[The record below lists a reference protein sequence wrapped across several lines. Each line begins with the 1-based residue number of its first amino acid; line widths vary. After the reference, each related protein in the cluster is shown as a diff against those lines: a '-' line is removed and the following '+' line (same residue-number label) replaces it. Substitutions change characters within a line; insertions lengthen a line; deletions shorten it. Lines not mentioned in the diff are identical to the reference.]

1 MITQYERGAFF
12 VAGKKQGHIFKEG
25 NKWRGQVTL
34 GYDENGKRQRA
45 NVSGK
50 TSAEVQKKLN
60 AVITEYNKGEIT
72 KISIETF
79 TEWADIWLNDF
90 KKNAIA
96 PRTYESYKYLLE
108 QHIKPALGKIKLK
121 DLQPVQIQKLVNGA
135 IDKGLSPR
143 TSRYLVT
150 VIHGC
155 LEQAVKNGIL
165 AKNVS
170 KAVVQPKAE
179 KVREMRVLSK
189 EEQALLIEIMNGQRL
204 GIIFI
209 LCLAS
214 GLRIGECLGLSWKN
228 INFEEEYISVK
239 EALQLIKK
247 EVDGTQKYVNEIG
260 KTKTK
265 SSIRNIPIPPSV
277 VARLKEHKE
286 LQQLEKDKVGEDY
299 IDNDFV
305 FATRQ
310 GKLLTYRNVCRRF
323 NQLIEKA
330 EMAHVNLHA
339 LRHSF
344 ATRLLESNEHPKVVQ
359 ELLGHT
365 SIQMTMDIYSH
376 VAPDIKKKATMSLDK
391 WFTA

>member
-1 MITQYERGAFF
+1 M
-12 VAGKKQGHIFKEG
+12 AGKKQGHVFKEG
-25 NKWRGQVTL
+25 TKWRGQVTL
-34 GYDENGKRQRA
+34 GYDDDGKRQRA

-121 DLQPVQIQKLVNGA
+121 DLRPVQIQKLVNGA

-179 KVREMRVLSK
+179 KVREMRVLSQ
-189 EEQALLIEIMNGQRL
+189 EEQAILIELMKGQRL
-204 GIIFI
+204 GMVFI

-214 GLRIGECLGLSWKN
+214 GLRIGECLGLAWKN
-228 INFEEEYISVK
+228 VNIEKGYISVK
-239 EALQLIKK
+239 EALQHIKK
-247 EVDGTQKYVNEIG
+247 EVDGDMKYVNEIG

-265 SSIRNIPIPPSV
+265 SSIRNIPIPPSIIE
-277 VARLKEHKE
+277 RLKDHET
-286 LQQLEKDKVGEDY
+286 LQSLEKDKAGVKY

-305 FATRQ
+305 FATRL
-310 GKLLTYRNVCRRF
+310 GKLLSYRNVRRRF
-323 NQLIEKA
+323 NQILDKS
-330 EMAHVNLHA
+330 EMPHVNLHA

-344 ATRLLESNEHPKVVQ
+344 ATRLLEANEHPKVVQ

-376 VAPDIKKKATMSLDK
+376 VAPDIMRSATMSLDK